1 MAVRRAPEW
10 HPTDRR
16 RSLDVS
22 RRQRWH
28 VTRYIAA
35 SPGGGRQEERNAPVR
50 QKLLYV
56 CNGGRCG
63 STWDAPPPRP
73 EGPTARPDL
82 TCLHKPRGPRSAR
95 PSPPRPPAYPGSS
108 SGPAAAPRHGGA
120 KLRQPARRGAPRALP
135 RRSAPGRRAGTA
147 PPAPRYEEPPW
158 GSRPPAGAGYGL
170 EVLKGGVA
178 LGSVRLEGG
187 SWFLVGRLPG
197 CALSLEHPS
206 VSRHHAV
213 LQYRGAGGSP
223 DGPAADAAGFYVY
236 DLGSTH
242 GTFLNKARVPP
253 RTYCRVRVGHGLR
266 FGGSS
271 RLFLLQGPEEDQES
285 ESELTV
291 TQLKALRK
299 QQRAKLEKTMLGED
313 SDEEE
318 KEERNDKGQNSDMSC
333 SWGMG
338 EDAEEDEVEE
348 NPIAIDFQDVQDA
361 FYMKDPRKALQGF
374 FDREG
379 EELEYEY
386 DDRGHNSWL
395 CRIKLPVDDASGKQ
409 LVAEVLHSGKK
420 KEAMIQC
427 ALEACRLLDARGV
440 LRQEAVSRKRK
451 SKNWE
456 DEDFYD
462 SDDDTF
468 LDRTGAVEKKRLNR
482 MKKAGKIEEKPETY
496 DSLVTKL
503 KEAENELSEI
513 TEKLKASGK
522 VQSQPAAQ
530 DSLDEFMTE
539 IKSGCTLDS
548 VARKKLHLRSFEL
561 KKEQQRLKGLIKLV
575 KPAELPELKPQ
586 SGSYSLEAESKPKKI
601 TLPLFGAMKGGSKFK
616 LKTGSLGKLP
626 VKRPDIP
633 ESLLKMKDDGPEE
646 EEEEEE
652 EEMGEQQEVDAIK
665 SRASNLEMKMTTE
678 EETGKETNNADGS
691 PCNNKNLESLQDEV
705 HFQPEPKILRNKSQL
720 EPSQEKSQ
728 ASAAVCKEP
737 EETPEKVKKINT
749 SSKVQQPFFSSQY
762 PDDDPDYCIWIPPA
776 GQSGD
781 GKTHLNEKYGY

>member
-1 MAVRRAPEW
+1 MAEAAEAEPAAFKRP
-10 HPTDRR
+10 
-16 RSLDVS
+16 S
-22 RRQRWH
+22 R
-28 VTRYIAA
+28 
-35 SPGGGRQEERNAPVR
+35 
-50 QKLLYV
+50 
-56 CNGGRCG
+56 
-63 STWDAPPPRP
+63 PPPAAP
-73 EGPTARPDL
+73 GDP
-82 TCLHKPRGPRSAR
+82 G
-95 PSPPRPPAYPGSS
+95 PSPPGPPRT
-108 SGPAAAPRHGGA
+108 AAV
-120 KLRQPARRGAPRALP
+120 
-135 RRSAPGRRAGTA
+135 
-147 PPAPRYEEPPW
+147 APRYEEPPW
-158 GSRPPAGAGYGL
+158 GSRPPAGSGYGL
-170 EVLKGGVA
+170 EVLKGGVV
-178 LGSVRLEGG
+178 LGSVRLEDS

-213 LQYRGAGGSP
+213 LQYRGAGCSP
-223 DGPAADAAGFYVY
+223 DDPSGADAAGFYVY

-271 RLFLLQGPEEDQES
+271 RLFLLQGPKEDQES

-291 TQLKALRK
+291 TELKALRK
-299 QQRAKLEKTMLGED
+299 QQQAKLEKTMLGED
-313 SDEEE
+313 SDEEDE
-318 KEERNDKGQNSDMSC
+318 KEERSERSQNSDMSC

-338 EDAEEDEVEE
+338 EDAEDDEVEE

-361 FYMKDPRKALQGF
+361 FYVKDPRKALQGF

-513 TEKLKASGK
+513 TEKLKVSGK
-522 VQSQPAAQ
+522 VQSHPAAQ

-539 IKSGCTLDS
+539 IKSGGTLDS

-586 SGSYSLEAESKPKKI
+586 GGSYSLNAENKPKKMN
-601 TLPLFGAMKGGSKFK
+601 LPLFGAMKGGSKFK

-633 ESLLKMKDDGPEE
+633 ESLLKTKDDGPEE

-652 EEMGEQQEVDAIK
+652 EMEEQQEADAVN
-665 SRASNLEMKMTTE
+665 SRVSNLEIKMTTE
-678 EETGKETNNADGS
+678 KETGKESLAPDGS
-691 PCNNKNLESLQDEV
+691 PCNNKNLESLQDGV
-705 HFQPEPKILRNKSQL
+705 DFLPEPKVLRNESQTG
-720 EPSQEKSQ
+720 PSQEKSQ
-728 ASAAVCKEP
+728 ASKVVNKEP
-737 EETPEKVKKINT
+737 EETSEKVKKVHS

>member
-1 MAVRRAPEW
+1 MAEAVELQPEVAVEPPAFKRPSCPLPAAPRAAEGGE
-10 HPTDRR
+10 
-16 RSLDVS
+16 
-22 RRQRWH
+22 
-28 VTRYIAA
+28 
-35 SPGGGRQEERNAPVR
+35 PG
-50 QKLLYV
+50 
-56 CNGGRCG
+56 
-63 STWDAPPPRP
+63 
-73 EGPTARPDL
+73 
-82 TCLHKPRGPRSAR
+82 
-95 PSPPRPPAYPGSS
+95 PSPPPAR
-108 SGPAAAPRHGGA
+108 PAA
-120 KLRQPARRGAPRALP
+120 
-135 RRSAPGRRAGTA
+135 
-147 PPAPRYEEPPW
+147 APRYEEPPW
-158 GSRPPAGAGYGL
+158 GSRPPDGAGYGL
-170 EVLKGGVA
+170 EVLKGGVV

-197 CALSLEHPS
+197 CALALEHPS

-213 LQYRGAGGSP
+213 LQYRGAGCAP
-223 DGPAADAAGFYVY
+223 DDPNADDAAGFYVY

-242 GTFLNKARVPP
+242 GTFLNKTRVPP

-271 RLFLLQGPEEDQES
+271 RLFFLQGPKEDQES

-299 QQRAKLEKTMLGED
+299 QQQAKLEKTMLGED
-313 SDEEE
+313 SDEEDE
-318 KEERNDKGQNSDMSC
+318 KEEKNERSQNGDMSC

-338 EDAEEDEVEE
+338 DDAEEDEVEE
-348 NPIAIDFQDVQDA
+348 NPIAVDFQDVQDA

-409 LVAEVLHSGKK
+409 LVAEILHSGKK

-496 DSLVTKL
+496 DSLVKKL
-503 KEAENELSEI
+503 NEVENELSEI

-522 VQSQPAAQ
+522 VQSQPAPQ

-539 IKSGCTLDS
+539 IKSGSTLDS

-561 KKEQQRLKGLIKLV
+561 KKEQQRLKGLVKLV

-586 SGSYSLEAESKPKKI
+586 SGSYSLEAENKPKKI

-626 VKRPDIP
+626 VRRPEVP
-633 ESLLKMKDDGPEE
+633 ESLLKTKDDGPEE

-652 EEMGEQQEVDAIK
+652 EEMEEKQEIDTIN
-665 SRASNLEMKMTTE
+665 SRASNVETKITAE
-678 EETGKETNNADGS
+678 EETEKETNAPDGS
-691 PCNNKNLESLQDEV
+691 SCNNKNLESLQDGAP
-705 HFQPEPKILRNKSQL
+705 FLPEPKVLRKESQMG
-720 EPSQEKSQ
+720 PSQEKSQ
-728 ASAAVCKEP
+728 ASEAVCREP
-737 EETPEKVKKINT
+737 EEASEKVKEINS
-749 SSKVQQPFFSSQY
+749 SSKAKQPPFFSSQY
-762 PDDDPDYCIWIPPA
+762 PDDDPDYCIWVPPA

>member
-1 MAVRRAPEW
+1 MAEATEVEA
-10 HPTDRR
+10 
-16 RSLDVS
+16 V
-22 RRQRWH
+22 
-28 VTRYIAA
+28 AA
-35 SPGGGRQEERNAPVR
+35 EAEPAEFKR
-50 QKLLYV
+50 
-56 CNGGRCG
+56 
-63 STWDAPPPRP
+63 PPRP
-73 EGPTARPDL
+73 LPAPQSAEPGPSPA
-82 TCLHKPRGPRSAR
+82 
-95 PSPPRPPAYPGSS
+95 PPRP
-108 SGPAAAPRHGGA
+108 AA
-120 KLRQPARRGAPRALP
+120 
-135 RRSAPGRRAGTA
+135 SA
-147 PPAPRYEEPPW
+147 PAPRYEEPPW

-170 EVLKGGVA
+170 EVLKGGVL

-197 CALSLEHPS
+197 CALALEHPS

-213 LQYRGAGGSP
+213 LQYRGRSA
-223 DGPAADAAGFYVY
+223 DGADADAGFYVY

-299 QQRAKLEKTMLGED
+299 QQQAKLEKTMLGED
-313 SDEEE
+313 SDEEDE
-318 KEERNDKGQNSDMSC
+318 KEEQGNERSQNVDMSC

-338 EDAEEDEVEE
+338 EDAEEDEAEE
-348 NPIAIDFQDVQDA
+348 NPIAIEFQDVQDA

-395 CRIKLPVDDASGKQ
+395 CRVKLPVDDASGKQ

-482 MKKAGKIEEKPETY
+482 MRKAGIIEEKPETY
-496 DSLVTKL
+496 DSLITKL
-503 KEAENELSEI
+503 KESENELSEI

-522 VQSQPAAQ
+522 GQSQAAAQ

-539 IKSGCTLDS
+539 IKAGSTLDS
-548 VARKKLHLRSFEL
+548 VTRKKLHLRSFEL

-575 KPAELPELKPQ
+575 KPAELPELKPP
-586 SGSYSLEAESKPKKI
+586 SASYSLEANSKSKKI
-601 TLPLFGAMKGGSKFK
+601 ALPLFGAMKGGSKFK

-626 VKRPDIP
+626 DKRPHIP

-652 EEMGEQQEVDAIK
+652 EEEIEEEQKADAI
-665 SRASNLEMKMTTE
+665 SRTSDVEMKVTE
-678 EETGKETNNADGS
+678 EETGRETNGPNGS
-691 PCNNKNLESLQDEV
+691 TCSNENLESLQDGV
-705 HFQPEPKILRNKSQL
+705 SFQPEPKILRNKSHMR
-720 EPSQEKSQ
+720 PSQEKSQ
-728 ASAAVCKEP
+728 ASEAVHKESGDTS
-737 EETPEKVKKINT
+737 EEVKKTNT
-749 SSKVQQPFFSSQY
+749 TSKVQPPFFSSQY

-776 GQSGD
+776 DQSGD

>member
-1 MAVRRAPEW
+1 MEEAMETEAGAEPVAFKLP
-10 HPTDRR
+10 
-16 RSLDVS
+16 S
-22 RRQRWH
+22 R
-28 VTRYIAA
+28 
-35 SPGGGRQEERNAPVR
+35 P
-50 QKLLYV
+50 L
-56 CNGGRCG
+56 
-63 STWDAPPPRP
+63 
-73 EGPTARPDL
+73 
-82 TCLHKPRGPRSAR
+82 
-95 PSPPRPPAYPGSS
+95 
-108 SGPAAAPRHGGA
+108 AAAPRAAEGGE
-120 KLRQPARRGAPRALP
+120 PGPSPPLP
-135 RRSAPGRRAGTA
+135 RTAAA
-147 PPAPRYEEPPW
+147 PPALRYEEPPW

-170 EVLKGGVA
+170 EVLKGGVVA
-178 LGSVRLEGG
+178 GSVRLEDG

-197 CALSLEHPS
+197 CALTLEHPS

-213 LQYRGAGGSP
+213 LQYRGAGGSSDSP
-223 DGPAADAAGFYVY
+223 DAADAAGFYVY

-242 GTFLNKARVPP
+242 GTFLNKARLPP

-271 RLFLLQGPEEDQES
+271 RLFFLQGPTEDQES

-299 QQRAKLEKTMLGED
+299 QQQAKLEKTMLGED
-313 SDEEE
+313 SDEEDE
-318 KEERNDKGQNSDMSC
+318 KEERSERNQNTDMSC

-348 NPIAIDFQDVQDA
+348 NPIAIDFQDTQDA

-456 DEDFYD
+456 DQDFYD

-482 MKKAGKIEEKPETY
+482 MRKAGKIEEKPETY

-503 KEAENELSEI
+503 NEAENELSEI
-513 TEKLKASGK
+513 TEKLKGSGK

-539 IKSGCTLDS
+539 IKTGSTLDS

-561 KKEQQRLKGLIKLV
+561 KKEQQRLKALIKLV

-586 SGSYSLEAESKPKKI
+586 SGTYSLEAESKPKKI
-601 TLPLFGAMKGGSKFK
+601 ALPLFGAMKGGSKFK

-626 VKRPDIP
+626 PKRPDIP

-652 EEMGEQQEVDAIK
+652 EEMVEKQVVDAIK
-665 SRASNLEMKMTTE
+665 NTESSMEMKKATE
-678 EETGKETNNADGS
+678 EEPGKETITPNGS
-691 PCNNKNLESLQDEV
+691 PCKKKSVEPLRDGVPFL
-705 HFQPEPKILRNKSQL
+705 PEPKILRNKSQM
-720 EPSQEKSQ
+720 EASQEKSQ
-728 ASAAVCKEP
+728 VSEAVCKEP
-737 EETPEKVKKINT
+737 EETSGKVKKSSS
-749 SSKVQQPFFSSQY
+749 SSKVKAVMARLISMKNMATKLRVP
-762 PDDDPDYCIWIPPA
+762 
-776 GQSGD
+776 QS
-781 GKTHLNEKYGY
+781 LAVV

>member
-1 MAVRRAPEW
+1 MAEAAEAMEAESAEPAAFKRPSRPLPAAPG
-10 HPTDRR
+10 P
-16 RSLDVS
+16 
-22 RRQRWH
+22 
-28 VTRYIAA
+28 A
-35 SPGGGRQEERNAPVR
+35 
-50 QKLLYV
+50 
-56 CNGGRCG
+56 
-63 STWDAPPPRP
+63 DA
-73 EGPTARPDL
+73 G
-82 TCLHKPRGPRSAR
+82 
-95 PSPPRPPAYPGSS
+95 PSPP
-108 SGPAAAPRHGGA
+108 
-120 KLRQPARRGAPRALP
+120 GAPRKA
-135 RRSAPGRRAGTA
+135 AAA

-158 GSRPPAGAGYGL
+158 GSRPPAGSGYGL
-170 EVLKGGVA
+170 EVLKGGVV
-178 LGSVRLEGG
+178 LGSVRLEDG

-197 CALSLEHPS
+197 CAVSLDHPS

-213 LQYRGAGGSP
+213 LQYRGAGCSP
-223 DGPAADAAGFYVY
+223 EEPSGADAAGFYVY

-271 RLFLLQGPEEDQES
+271 RLFLLQGPKEDQES

-291 TQLKALRK
+291 TELKALRK
-299 QQRAKLEKTMLGED
+299 QQQAKLEKTMLGED
-313 SDEEE
+313 SDEEDE
-318 KEERNDKGQNSDMSC
+318 KEERNERSQNSDLSC

-338 EDAEEDEVEE
+338 EDAEEDDVEE
-348 NPIAIDFQDVQDA
+348 NPIAVDFQDVQDA

-513 TEKLKASGK
+513 TEKLKVSGK
-522 VQSQPAAQ
+522 AQSHPAAQ

-539 IKSGCTLDS
+539 MKSGCTLDS

-575 KPAELPELKPQ
+575 KPTELPELKPQ
-586 SGSYSLEAESKPKKI
+586 GGSYSLNAENKPKKMN
-601 TLPLFGAMKGGSKFK
+601 LPLFGAMKGGSKFK

-633 ESLLKMKDDGPEE
+633 ESLLKTKDDGPEE

-652 EEMGEQQEVDAIK
+652 EMEEQQEADAVN
-665 SRASNLEMKMTTE
+665 SRVSNLDMKMTTE
-678 EETGKETNNADGS
+678 KETGKETHAPDGS
-691 PCNNKNLESLQDEV
+691 PCSNKNLESHQDGV
-705 HFQPEPKILRNKSQL
+705 DSLPEPKVLRNESQMG
-720 EPSQEKSQ
+720 PPQEKSQ
-728 ASAAVCKEP
+728 ASKVVNREP
-737 EETPEKVKKINT
+737 EETSEKVKKINS

>member
-1 MAVRRAPEW
+1 
-10 HPTDRR
+10 
-16 RSLDVS
+16 
-22 RRQRWH
+22 
-28 VTRYIAA
+28 
-35 SPGGGRQEERNAPVR
+35 
-50 QKLLYV
+50 
-56 CNGGRCG
+56 
-63 STWDAPPPRP
+63 
-73 EGPTARPDL
+73 
-82 TCLHKPRGPRSAR
+82 
-95 PSPPRPPAYPGSS
+95 
-108 SGPAAAPRHGGA
+108 
-120 KLRQPARRGAPRALP
+120 
-135 RRSAPGRRAGTA
+135 
-147 PPAPRYEEPPW
+147 
-158 GSRPPAGAGYGL
+158 
-170 EVLKGGVA
+170 
-178 LGSVRLEGG
+178 
-187 SWFLVGRLPG
+187 
-197 CALSLEHPS
+197 
-206 VSRHHAV
+206 
-213 LQYRGAGGSP
+213 
-223 DGPAADAAGFYVY
+223 
-236 DLGSTH
+236 
-242 GTFLNKARVPP
+242 
-253 RTYCRVRVGHGLR
+253 
-266 FGGSS
+266 
-271 RLFLLQGPEEDQES
+271 GPEEDQES

-299 QQRAKLEKTMLGED
+299 QQQAKLEKTMLGED

-318 KEERNDKGQNSDMSC
+318 EKEERSNEKSQNSDMSC
-333 SWGMG
+333 LWGMG

-420 KEAMIQC
+420 KEAMVQC

-503 KEAENELSEI
+503 NEAENELSEI

-561 KKEQQRLKGLIKLV
+561 KKEQQRLKRLIKLV

-586 SGSYSLEAESKPKKI
+586 SGSYSLGAESKPKKI
-601 TLPLFGAMKGGSKFK
+601 TMPLFGAMKGGSKFK

-652 EEMGEQQEVDAIK
+652 MEEEEEVDAINSK
-665 SRASNLEMKMTTE
+665 TSNLEIKMTTE
-678 EETGKETNNADGS
+678 EETGNETNAPEGS
-691 PCNNKNLESLQDEV
+691 PCNNKNLESFQD
-705 HFQPEPKILRNKSQL
+705 
-720 EPSQEKSQ
+720 
-728 ASAAVCKEP
+728 ASEAVCKEP
-737 EETPEKVKKINT
+737 EETSEKVKKINS
-749 SSKVQQPFFSSQY
+749 SSKVQQHFFSSQY

>member
-1 MAVRRAPEW
+1 MAEAMETEATAEPAGFKRPSVPLPA
-10 HPTDRR
+10 
-16 RSLDVS
+16 SS
-22 RRQRWH
+22 RC
-28 VTRYIAA
+28 AE
-35 SPGGGRQEERNAPVR
+35 SGEPG
-50 QKLLYV
+50 
-56 CNGGRCG
+56 
-63 STWDAPPPRP
+63 
-73 EGPTARPDL
+73 
-82 TCLHKPRGPRSAR
+82 
-95 PSPPRPPAYPGSS
+95 PSPP
-108 SGPAAAPRHGGA
+108 AA
-120 KLRQPARRGAPRALP
+120 
-135 RRSAPGRRAGTA
+135 A

-197 CALSLEHPS
+197 CALVLEHPS

-213 LQYRGAGGSP
+213 LQYRGAGCS
-223 DGPAADAAGFYVY
+223 GPDAAGFYVY

-299 QQRAKLEKTMLGED
+299 QQQAKLEKTMLGED
-313 SDEEE
+313 SDEENE
-318 KEERNDKGQNSDMSC
+318 KEEGRSERSQNSDMSC

-361 FYMKDPRKALQGF
+361 FYVKDPRKALQGF

-379 EELEYEY
+379 EELVYEY

-503 KEAENELSEI
+503 NEAEKELSEI

-522 VQSQPAAQ
+522 VQSQAGAQ
-530 DSLDEFMTE
+530 DTLDEFMTE
-539 IKSGCTLDS
+539 MKSGGTLDS

-561 KKEQQRLKGLIKLV
+561 KREQQRLKGLIKLV

-586 SGSYSLEAESKPKKI
+586 SGNPEAQGKPKKI
-601 TLPLFGAMKGGSKFK
+601 ALPLFGAMKGGSKFK

-633 ESLLKMKDDGPEE
+633 ESLLKMKDDGPEV
-646 EEEEEE
+646 EEEEE
-652 EEMGEQQEVDAIK
+652 EEMEEEQEVDAVN
-665 SRASNLEMKMTTE
+665 SRASNQEITATTE
-678 EETGKETNNADGS
+678 EETAKEIVAADDS
-691 PCNNKNLESLQDEV
+691 PCDNKNLGSLQDGV
-705 HFQPEPKILRNKSQL
+705 RFLPEPKVLRNKSQMG
-720 EPSQEKSQ
+720 PSQEKSQ
-728 ASAAVCKEP
+728 ASETVCKEP
-737 EETPEKVKKINT
+737 EETPEKVKKT
-749 SSKVQQPFFSSQY
+749 SSSSKVQQPFISSQY
-762 PDDDPDYCIWIPPA
+762 PDDDPDYCIWIPPE

>member
-1 MAVRRAPEW
+1 
-10 HPTDRR
+10 
-16 RSLDVS
+16 L
-22 RRQRWH
+22 
-28 VTRYIAA
+28 
-35 SPGGGRQEERNAPVR
+35 
-50 QKLLYV
+50 
-56 CNGGRCG
+56 
-63 STWDAPPPRP
+63 
-73 EGPTARPDL
+73 
-82 TCLHKPRGPRSAR
+82 
-95 PSPPRPPAYPGSS
+95 
-108 SGPAAAPRHGGA
+108 
-120 KLRQPARRGAPRALP
+120 
-135 RRSAPGRRAGTA
+135 
-147 PPAPRYEEPPW
+147 
-158 GSRPPAGAGYGL
+158 
-170 EVLKGGVA
+170 
-178 LGSVRLEGG
+178 
-187 SWFLVGRLPG
+187 
-197 CALSLEHPS
+197 
-206 VSRHHAV
+206 
-213 LQYRGAGGSP
+213 
-223 DGPAADAAGFYVY
+223 
-236 DLGSTH
+236 
-242 GTFLNKARVPP
+242 
-253 RTYCRVRVGHGLR
+253 
-266 FGGSS
+266 
-271 RLFLLQGPEEDQES
+271 
-285 ESELTV
+285 
-291 TQLKALRK
+291 
-299 QQRAKLEKTMLGED
+299 
-313 SDEEE
+313 
-318 KEERNDKGQNSDMSC
+318 
-333 SWGMG
+333 G

-409 LVAEVLHSGKK
+409 LVAEILHSGKK

-496 DSLVTKL
+496 DSLVRRIMTCQAYSLMRVLLLRRKI
-503 KEAENELSEI
+503 KI
-513 TEKLKASGK
+513 
-522 VQSQPAAQ
+522 QSQPAAQ

-575 KPAELPELKPQ
+575 KPAELPELKPH
-586 SGSYSLEAESKPKKI
+586 GSYSLQAESKPKKI

-652 EEMGEQQEVDAIK
+652 EEVEEERQVDA
-665 SRASNLEMKMTTE
+665 
-678 EETGKETNNADGS
+678 
-691 PCNNKNLESLQDEV
+691 V
-705 HFQPEPKILRNKSQL
+705 
-720 EPSQEKSQ
+720 
-728 ASAAVCKEP
+728 
-737 EETPEKVKKINT
+737 
-749 SSKVQQPFFSSQY
+749 
-762 PDDDPDYCIWIPPA
+762 
-776 GQSGD
+776 
-781 GKTHLNEKYGY
+781 

>member
-1 MAVRRAPEW
+1 
-10 HPTDRR
+10 
-16 RSLDVS
+16 
-22 RRQRWH
+22 
-28 VTRYIAA
+28 
-35 SPGGGRQEERNAPVR
+35 
-50 QKLLYV
+50 
-56 CNGGRCG
+56 
-63 STWDAPPPRP
+63 
-73 EGPTARPDL
+73 
-82 TCLHKPRGPRSAR
+82 
-95 PSPPRPPAYPGSS
+95 
-108 SGPAAAPRHGGA
+108 
-120 KLRQPARRGAPRALP
+120 
-135 RRSAPGRRAGTA
+135 
-147 PPAPRYEEPPW
+147 
-158 GSRPPAGAGYGL
+158 GL

-197 CALSLEHPS
+197 CALALEHPS

-223 DGPAADAAGFYVY
+223 DGSDDTGFYVY

-266 FGGSS
+266 FGGST

-299 QQRAKLEKTMLGED
+299 QQQAKLEKKMLGED
-313 SDEEE
+313 SDEEDE
-318 KEERNDKGQNSDMSC
+318 KEERRSDRSQNSDMSC

-338 EDAEEDEVEE
+338 KLFLLISILVT
-348 NPIAIDFQDVQDA
+348 
-361 FYMKDPRKALQGF
+361 RSTF
-374 FDREG
+374 FSSLG
-379 EELEYEY
+379 EELVYEY

-522 VQSQPAAQ
+522 VQSQAAAQ

-548 VARKKLHLRSFEL
+548 IARKKLHLRSFEL

-601 TLPLFGAMKGGSKFK
+601 ALPLFGAMKGGSKFK

-652 EEMGEQQEVDAIK
+652 EQEVDTIN

-678 EETGKETNNADGS
+678 EETGKETNAVDGS
-691 PCNNKNLESLQDEV
+691 PCNNENLESLQDGV
-705 HFQPEPKILRNKSQL
+705 HFLPEPKILRNKSQMG
-720 EPSQEKSQ
+720 PSQEESQ
-728 ASAAVCKEP
+728 ASEAVCKEP
-737 EETPEKVKKINT
+737 EEASEKVKKINS

>member
-1 MAVRRAPEW
+1 MAEPGETEATGFKRP
-10 HPTDRR
+10 
-16 RSLDVS
+16 S
-22 RRQRWH
+22 R
-28 VTRYIAA
+28 
-35 SPGGGRQEERNAPVR
+35 
-50 QKLLYV
+50 
-56 CNGGRCG
+56 
-63 STWDAPPPRP
+63 PPPAEP
-73 EGPTARPDL
+73 GPGAGAGA
-82 TCLHKPRGPRSAR
+82 GP
-95 PSPPRPPAYPGSS
+95 
-108 SGPAAAPRHGGA
+108 GP
-120 KLRQPARRGAPRALP
+120 
-135 RRSAPGRRAGTA
+135 A

-158 GSRPPAGAGYGL
+158 GCRPPAGAGYGL
-170 EVLKGGVA
+170 EVLKGGVV

-187 SWFLVGRLPG
+187 SWFLAGRLPG
-197 CALSLEHPS
+197 CALALEHPS

-213 LQYRGAGGSP
+213 LQYRGPGSSP
-223 DGPAADAAGFYVY
+223 DGSDAAGFYVY

-299 QQRAKLEKTMLGED
+299 QQQAKLEKTMLEED
-313 SDEEE
+313 SDEEDD
-318 KEERNDKGQNSDMSC
+318 KEERRNESSQNTDMSC

-338 EDAEEDEVEE
+338 EDAEEDEAEE
-348 NPIAIDFQDVQDA
+348 NPIAIEFQDVQDA

-395 CRIKLPVDDASGKQ
+395 CRVKLPVDDASGKQ

-420 KEAMIQC
+420 KEAMVQC

-503 KEAENELSEI
+503 KESENELLEI

-539 IKSGCTLDS
+539 IKSGCTLDN
-548 VARKKLHLRSFEL
+548 VTRKKLHLRSFEL
-561 KKEQQRLKGLIKLV
+561 RKEQQRLKGLIKLV
-575 KPAELPELKPQ
+575 KPTELPELKPP
-586 SGSYSLEAESKPKKI
+586 SGSYSLEADSKPKKI
-601 TLPLFGAMKGGSKFK
+601 ALTLFGAMKGGSKFK

-626 VKRPDIP
+626 DKRPVIP
-633 ESLLKMKDDGPEE
+633 ENLLKMKDDGPEE

-652 EEMGEQQEVDAIK
+652 EEMEEEQGVDAVN
-665 SRASNLEMKMTTE
+665 SRASDVEMKITTE
-678 EETGKETNNADGS
+678 EETGEEVNDPNGS
-691 PCNNKNLESLQDEV
+691 TCDNEKLESLQDGV
-705 HFQPEPKILRNKSQL
+705 NILPEPKILRNKSQMGPL
-720 EPSQEKSQ
+720 LEKSQ
-728 ASAAVCKEP
+728 ASEALCKEP
-737 EETPEKVKKINT
+737 EETSEKAKKTNS
-749 SSKVQQPFFSSQY
+749 SSKAAQIRSLKTMDDLIWCWQWTYFEMEFGLVDLQRSNHLFFLRITQMMTQTTACGFLLQVRAVMARLISTKSMATKLQA
-762 PDDDPDYCIWIPPA
+762 PE
-776 GQSGD
+776 SRS
-781 GKTHLNEKYGY
+781 EV

>member
-1 MAVRRAPEW
+1 
-10 HPTDRR
+10 
-16 RSLDVS
+16 
-22 RRQRWH
+22 
-28 VTRYIAA
+28 
-35 SPGGGRQEERNAPVR
+35 
-50 QKLLYV
+50 
-56 CNGGRCG
+56 
-63 STWDAPPPRP
+63 
-73 EGPTARPDL
+73 GP
-82 TCLHKPRGPRSAR
+82 K
-95 PSPPRPPAYPGSS
+95 
-108 SGPAAAPRHGGA
+108 
-120 KLRQPARRGAPRALP
+120 
-135 RRSAPGRRAGTA
+135 
-147 PPAPRYEEPPW
+147 
-158 GSRPPAGAGYGL
+158 
-170 EVLKGGVA
+170 
-178 LGSVRLEGG
+178 
-187 SWFLVGRLPG
+187 
-197 CALSLEHPS
+197 
-206 VSRHHAV
+206 
-213 LQYRGAGGSP
+213 
-223 DGPAADAAGFYVY
+223 
-236 DLGSTH
+236 
-242 GTFLNKARVPP
+242 
-253 RTYCRVRVGHGLR
+253 
-266 FGGSS
+266 
-271 RLFLLQGPEEDQES
+271 EDQES

-299 QQRAKLEKTMLGED
+299 QQQAKLEKTMLGED
-313 SDEEE
+313 SDEEDE
-318 KEERNDKGQNSDMSC
+318 KEERHERSQNTDMSC

-338 EDAEEDEVEE
+338 EDAEEDDVEE
-348 NPIAIDFQDVQDA
+348 NPIAIDFQNVQDA

-420 KEAMIQC
+420 KEAMVQC

-482 MKKAGKIEEKPETY
+482 MRKAGKIEEKPETY

-503 KEAENELSEI
+503 NEAEKELSEI

-539 IKSGCTLDS
+539 IKSGCSLDG

-586 SGSYSLEAESKPKKI
+586 SGSYSLEAENKPKKI

-633 ESLLKMKDDGPEE
+633 ERLLKMKDDEPEE

-652 EEMGEQQEVDAIK
+652 MEEEQEVDAIK
-665 SRASNLEMKMTTE
+665 SKASNLETKMTTE
-678 EETGKETNNADGS
+678 EETGEETNAPNGS
-691 PCNNKNLESLQDEV
+691 PCNNKNLESLQDGKP
-705 HFQPEPKILRNKSQL
+705 F
-720 EPSQEKSQ
+720 
-728 ASAAVCKEP
+728 ASEAACKEP
-737 EETPEKVKKINT
+737 EETSEKAKKINS
-749 SSKVQQPFFSSQY
+749 SSKVQQPFFSSEY
-762 PDDDPDYCIWIPPA
+762 PDDDPDYCVWIPPA

>member
-1 MAVRRAPEW
+1 MAEAAEAAEAEPAEPAAFKHPGRPLPAAP
-10 HPTDRR
+10 
-16 RSLDVS
+16 
-22 RRQRWH
+22 
-28 VTRYIAA
+28 
-35 SPGGGRQEERNAPVR
+35 G
-50 QKLLYV
+50 
-56 CNGGRCG
+56 
-63 STWDAPPPRP
+63 
-73 EGPTARPDL
+73 
-82 TCLHKPRGPRSAR
+82 
-95 PSPPRPPAYPGSS
+95 PSPPG
-108 SGPAAAPRHGGA
+108 
-120 KLRQPARRGAPRALP
+120 
-135 RRSAPGRRAGTA
+135 
-147 PPAPRYEEPPW
+147 APRYEEPPW
-158 GSRPPAGAGYGL
+158 GSRPPAAAGYGL

-178 LGSVRLEGG
+178 LGSVRLEDSG
-187 SWFLVGRLPG
+187 WFLVGRLPG
-197 CALSLEHPS
+197 CAVSLEHPS

-213 LQYRGAGGSP
+213 LQYRGAGCSP
-223 DGPAADAAGFYVY
+223 GGADAAGFYVY

-271 RLFLLQGPEEDQES
+271 RLFLLQGPKEDQES

-291 TQLKALRK
+291 TELKALRK
-299 QQRAKLEKTMLGED
+299 QQQAKLEKTMLGED
-313 SDEEE
+313 SDEEDE
-318 KEERNDKGQNSDMSC
+318 KEERNERSQNSDMSC

-348 NPIAIDFQDVQDA
+348 NPIAVDFQDVQDA

-513 TEKLKASGK
+513 TEKLKVSGK
-522 VQSQPAAQ
+522 VQSHPAAQ

-561 KKEQQRLKGLIKLV
+561 RKEQQRLKGLIKLV
-575 KPAELPELKPQ
+575 KPTELPELKPQ
-586 SGSYSLEAESKPKKI
+586 SGSYSLNAENKPKKMN
-601 TLPLFGAMKGGSKFK
+601 LPLFGAMKGGSKFK

-633 ESLLKMKDDGPEE
+633 ESLLKTKDDGPEE

-652 EEMGEQQEVDAIK
+652 EEEMEQQQEAHAVN
-665 SRASNLEMKMTTE
+665 SRVSNLEMKMTVE
-678 EETGKETNNADGS
+678 EETEKETHAPDGS
-691 PCNNKNLESLQDEV
+691 PCSNKNLGSLQDGID
-705 HFQPEPKILRNKSQL
+705 FLPEPKVLRSESQMG
-720 EPSQEKSQ
+720 PSQEKSQ
-728 ASAAVCKEP
+728 GEQYNTDYFVIASSKVVNKEP
-737 EETPEKVKKINT
+737 EETSENVKKINS

>member
-1 MAVRRAPEW
+1 MAEAMETDSRPAEFKRPSVPLPAPHSSE
-10 HPTDRR
+10 P
-16 RSLDVS
+16 
-22 RRQRWH
+22 
-28 VTRYIAA
+28 
-35 SPGGGRQEERNAPVR
+35 SPAP
-50 QKLLYV
+50 
-56 CNGGRCG
+56 
-63 STWDAPPPRP
+63 SPSPAPPRP
-73 EGPTARPDL
+73 
-82 TCLHKPRGPRSAR
+82 
-95 PSPPRPPAYPGSS
+95 
-108 SGPAAAPRHGGA
+108 AA
-120 KLRQPARRGAPRALP
+120 
-135 RRSAPGRRAGTA
+135 SAPT
-147 PPAPRYEEPPW
+147 PRYEEPPW
-158 GSRPPAGAGYGL
+158 GSRPPADAGYGL
-170 EVLKGGVA
+170 EVLKGGVL
-178 LGSVRLEGG
+178 LGSVRLDGG

-197 CALSLEHPS
+197 CALALEHPS

-213 LQYRGAGGSP
+213 LQYRGRAA
-223 DGPAADAAGFYVY
+223 DGPDADAGFYVY

-299 QQRAKLEKTMLGED
+299 QQQAKLEKTMLGDD
-313 SDEEE
+313 SDEEDE
-318 KEERNDKGQNSDMSC
+318 KEEQGNEGSQNVDMSC

-395 CRIKLPVDDASGKQ
+395 CRVKLPVDDASGKQ

-496 DSLVTKL
+496 DSLVAKL

-522 VQSQPAAQ
+522 GQSQPAAQ

-539 IKSGCTLDS
+539 IKSGSTLDS
-548 VARKKLHLRSFEL
+548 VTRKKLHLRSFEL

-575 KPAELPELKPQ
+575 KPAELPELKPL
-586 SGSYSLEAESKPKKI
+586 SGSCSLEANSKSKKI

-626 VKRPDIP
+626 DKRPHIP

-652 EEMGEQQEVDAIK
+652 EEENEEEQKVEAIS
-665 SRASNLEMKMTTE
+665 SRTSDVEMKATVE
-678 EETGKETNNADGS
+678 EETGKETNGPNGS
-691 PCNNKNLESLQDEV
+691 TCNNDNLESLQDGAS
-705 HFQPEPKILRNKSQL
+705 FQPEPKILRNKSQMG
-720 EPSQEKSQ
+720 PSQEKSQ
-728 ASAAVCKEP
+728 ASEAACKESRETA
-737 EETPEKVKKINT
+737 EEVKKSNAPK
-749 SSKVQQPFFSSQY
+749 KVQQPFFSSQY
-762 PDDDPDYCIWIPPA
+762 PADDPDYCIWIPPA
-776 GQSGD
+776 DQSGD

>member
-1 MAVRRAPEW
+1 
-10 HPTDRR
+10 
-16 RSLDVS
+16 L
-22 RRQRWH
+22 
-28 VTRYIAA
+28 
-35 SPGGGRQEERNAPVR
+35 
-50 QKLLYV
+50 
-56 CNGGRCG
+56 
-63 STWDAPPPRP
+63 
-73 EGPTARPDL
+73 
-82 TCLHKPRGPRSAR
+82 
-95 PSPPRPPAYPGSS
+95 
-108 SGPAAAPRHGGA
+108 
-120 KLRQPARRGAPRALP
+120 
-135 RRSAPGRRAGTA
+135 
-147 PPAPRYEEPPW
+147 
-158 GSRPPAGAGYGL
+158 
-170 EVLKGGVA
+170 
-178 LGSVRLEGG
+178 
-187 SWFLVGRLPG
+187 
-197 CALSLEHPS
+197 
-206 VSRHHAV
+206 
-213 LQYRGAGGSP
+213 
-223 DGPAADAAGFYVY
+223 
-236 DLGSTH
+236 
-242 GTFLNKARVPP
+242 
-253 RTYCRVRVGHGLR
+253 
-266 FGGSS
+266 
-271 RLFLLQGPEEDQES
+271 
-285 ESELTV
+285 
-291 TQLKALRK
+291 
-299 QQRAKLEKTMLGED
+299 
-313 SDEEE
+313 
-318 KEERNDKGQNSDMSC
+318 
-333 SWGMG
+333 G

-496 DSLVTKL
+496 DSLVRIIMTCQ
-503 KEAENELSEI
+503 
-513 TEKLKASGK
+513 ASSLMF
-522 VQSQPAAQ
+522 QSQPAAQ

-575 KPAELPELKPQ
+575 KPAELPELKPH
-586 SGSYSLEAESKPKKI
+586 GSYSLEAESKPKKI
-601 TLPLFGAMKGGSKFK
+601 TLPLFGAMKGGSKFR

-652 EEMGEQQEVDAIK
+652 EEM
-665 SRASNLEMKMTTE
+665 E
-678 EETGKETNNADGS
+678 EEQEAD
-691 PCNNKNLESLQDEV
+691 
-705 HFQPEPKILRNKSQL
+705 
-720 EPSQEKSQ
+720 
-728 ASAAVCKEP
+728 
-737 EETPEKVKKINT
+737 
-749 SSKVQQPFFSSQY
+749 
-762 PDDDPDYCIWIPPA
+762 
-776 GQSGD
+776 
-781 GKTHLNEKYGY
+781 

>member
-1 MAVRRAPEW
+1 
-10 HPTDRR
+10 
-16 RSLDVS
+16 
-22 RRQRWH
+22 
-28 VTRYIAA
+28 
-35 SPGGGRQEERNAPVR
+35 
-50 QKLLYV
+50 
-56 CNGGRCG
+56 
-63 STWDAPPPRP
+63 
-73 EGPTARPDL
+73 
-82 TCLHKPRGPRSAR
+82 
-95 PSPPRPPAYPGSS
+95 
-108 SGPAAAPRHGGA
+108 
-120 KLRQPARRGAPRALP
+120 
-135 RRSAPGRRAGTA
+135 
-147 PPAPRYEEPPW
+147 
-158 GSRPPAGAGYGL
+158 
-170 EVLKGGVA
+170 
-178 LGSVRLEGG
+178 
-187 SWFLVGRLPG
+187 
-197 CALSLEHPS
+197 
-206 VSRHHAV
+206 
-213 LQYRGAGGSP
+213 
-223 DGPAADAAGFYVY
+223 
-236 DLGSTH
+236 
-242 GTFLNKARVPP
+242 
-253 RTYCRVRVGHGLR
+253 
-266 FGGSS
+266 
-271 RLFLLQGPEEDQES
+271 GPEEDQES

-299 QQRAKLEKTMLGED
+299 QQQAKLEKTMLGED
-313 SDEEE
+313 SDEENE
-318 KEERNDKGQNSDMSC
+318 KEEGRSERSQNSDMSC

-338 EDAEEDEVEE
+338 EDAEEDEIEE

-379 EELEYEY
+379 EELVYEY

-503 KEAENELSEI
+503 NEAEKELSEI

-522 VQSQPAAQ
+522 VQSQPGAQ
-530 DSLDEFMTE
+530 DTLDEFMTE
-539 IKSGCTLDS
+539 MKSGCTLDS

-561 KKEQQRLKGLIKLV
+561 KREQQRLKALIKLV

-586 SGSYSLEAESKPKKI
+586 SGSLEAQSKPKKI

-633 ESLLKMKDDGPEE
+633 ESLLKMKDDGPEVE

-652 EEMGEQQEVDAIK
+652 EVEEEQEVDAVN
-665 SRASNLEMKMTTE
+665 SRASNQEITVTTE
-678 EETGKETNNADGS
+678 EETAKEIVVADGS
-691 PCNNKNLESLQDEV
+691 PCHNKDLESLQDELVV
-705 HFQPEPKILRNKSQL
+705 HDVSQTKSSFL
-720 EPSQEKSQ
+720 S
-728 ASAAVCKEP
+728 ASEAVCEEP
-737 EETPEKVKKINT
+737 EETPETVKKTNS
-749 SSKVQQPFFSSQY
+749 SSKVQQSFFSSQY
-762 PDDDPDYCIWIPPA
+762 PDDDPDYCIWIPPE

>member
-1 MAVRRAPEW
+1 MAEPGETEATGFKRP
-10 HPTDRR
+10 
-16 RSLDVS
+16 S
-22 RRQRWH
+22 R
-28 VTRYIAA
+28 
-35 SPGGGRQEERNAPVR
+35 
-50 QKLLYV
+50 
-56 CNGGRCG
+56 
-63 STWDAPPPRP
+63 PPPAEP
-73 EGPTARPDL
+73 GPGAGAGA
-82 TCLHKPRGPRSAR
+82 GP
-95 PSPPRPPAYPGSS
+95 
-108 SGPAAAPRHGGA
+108 GP
-120 KLRQPARRGAPRALP
+120 
-135 RRSAPGRRAGTA
+135 A

-158 GSRPPAGAGYGL
+158 GCRPPAGAGYGL
-170 EVLKGGVA
+170 EVLKGGVV

-187 SWFLVGRLPG
+187 SWFLAGRLPG
-197 CALSLEHPS
+197 CALALEHPS

-213 LQYRGAGGSP
+213 LQYRGPGSSP
-223 DGPAADAAGFYVY
+223 DGSDAAGFYVY

-299 QQRAKLEKTMLGED
+299 QQQAKLEKTMLEED
-313 SDEEE
+313 SDEEDD
-318 KEERNDKGQNSDMSC
+318 KEERRNESSQNTDMSC

-338 EDAEEDEVEE
+338 EDAEEDEAEE
-348 NPIAIDFQDVQDA
+348 NPIAIEFQDVQDA

-395 CRIKLPVDDASGKQ
+395 CRVKLPVDDASGKQ

-420 KEAMIQC
+420 KEAMVQC

-503 KEAENELSEI
+503 KESENELLEI

-539 IKSGCTLDS
+539 IKSGCTLDN
-548 VARKKLHLRSFEL
+548 VTRKKLHLRSFEL
-561 KKEQQRLKGLIKLV
+561 RKEQQRLKGLIKLV
-575 KPAELPELKPQ
+575 KPTELPELKPP
-586 SGSYSLEAESKPKKI
+586 SGSYSLEADSKPKKI
-601 TLPLFGAMKGGSKFK
+601 ALTLFGAMKGGSKFK

-626 VKRPDIP
+626 DKRPVIP
-633 ESLLKMKDDGPEE
+633 ENLLKMKDDGPEE

-652 EEMGEQQEVDAIK
+652 EEMEEEQGVDAVN
-665 SRASNLEMKMTTE
+665 SRASDVEMKITTE
-678 EETGKETNNADGS
+678 EETGEEVNDPNGS
-691 PCNNKNLESLQDEV
+691 TCDNEKLESLQDGV
-705 HFQPEPKILRNKSQL
+705 NILPEPKILRNKSQMGPL
-720 EPSQEKSQ
+720 LEKSQ
-728 ASAAVCKEP
+728 ASEALCKEP
-737 EETPEKVKKINT
+737 EETSEKAKKTNS
-749 SSKVQQPFFSSQY
+749 SSKVQPPFFSSHY
-762 PDDDPDYCIWIPPA
+762 PDDDPDYCMWVPPA